1 MLTGQDLRFG
11 SVRHHQLRAAGD
23 AHVGRPSQCPSAA
36 LALGL
41 TEQLN
46 PTWDERLWF
55 HVRRWEANHSISF
68 QLFDYDR
75 ASANDFIG
83 EVNLPLA
90 DLIAKAPKPNP
101 DTGVF
106 ETENGHITGD
116 VLIDFDLPI
125 AVSKMNSLVSHKTPT
140 LHMCVRGSSRAT
152 DAAAAPRSRRMRP
165 SGSASGT
172 PTRRSS
178 VRRHTSNDLTG
189 ADTDSSGTLNEIE
202 LFSMLDSLGS
212 TLSRET
218 INGFFTRHGKDT
230 DGALTAEELVQ
241 CLEAELHKPD
251 AERQRVRPPAD
262 GQADPAGTTGTS
274 TPAGAMEA
282 AFSLEDNANAGG
294 FSFTGSNQ
302 FVAEPEE
309 RAPPSVLPLAGT
321 AGSSNAQQ
329 AAQSAMRQ
337 LSLDSSTGDLNGSM
351 DSIGS
356 REPVV
361 ERVIALKRCPFC
373 HKPRLGKKN
382 EVGAHWAA
390 R

>member
-1 MLTGQDLRFG
+1 M
-11 SVRHHQLRAAGD
+11 RA
-23 AHVGRPSQCPSAA
+23 
-36 LALGL
+36 GL
-41 TEQLN
+41 L
-46 PTWDERLWF
+46 ER
-55 HVRRWEANHSISF
+55 
-68 QLFDYDR
+68 
-75 ASANDFIG
+75 
-83 EVNLPLA
+83 
-90 DLIAKAPKPNP
+90 
-101 DTGVF
+101 
-106 ETENGHITGD
+106 
-116 VLIDFDLPI
+116 
-125 AVSKMNSLVSHKTPT
+125 
-140 LHMCVRGSSRAT
+140 T
-152 DAAAAPRSRRMRP
+152 DDAAAPRSRPTPR
-165 SGSASGT
+165 SGSVSGT
-172 PTRRSS
+172 PIRRSS
-178 VRRHTSNDLTG
+178 VRHHSTRGRADRT
-189 ADTDSSGTLNEIE
+189 DTDSSGTLNEIE